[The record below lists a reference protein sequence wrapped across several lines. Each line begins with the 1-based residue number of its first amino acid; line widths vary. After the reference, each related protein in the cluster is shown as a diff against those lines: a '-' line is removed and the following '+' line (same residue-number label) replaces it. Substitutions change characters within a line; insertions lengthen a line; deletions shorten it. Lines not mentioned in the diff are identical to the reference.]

1 MKFLFDLFPVI
12 LFFVAFKVWDVFVAT
27 GVVIVATGLQI
38 AYVWWR
44 HRKVDAMLWVSLG
57 LVTVFGSATLLLRDD
72 TFIRWKPTVLYWLF
86 AVVLLGSAMLFKRNL
101 IRKMLEEQIALP
113 DPVWPRLNF
122 AWAGF
127 FTFMGLLNLG
137 VAFHNPLCASEEEC
151 LAQWVNFKLFGSM
164 GLMFA
169 FIVGQGVFLAKYMPE
184 GES

>member
-12 LFFVAFKVWDVFVAT
+12 LFFVAYKVWDVFVAT

-38 AYVWWR
+38 AFVWWR
-44 HRKVDAMLWVSLG
+44 HRKVDAMLWASLG
-57 LVTVFGSATLLLRDD
+57 LVVVFGSATLLLRDD

-86 AVVLLGSAMLFKRNL
+86 ATVLLGSPVLFKRNL
-101 IRKMLEEQIALP
+101 IRKTLEEQISLP
-113 DPVWPRLNF
+113 EEVWPRLNL

-127 FTFMGLLNLG
+127 FAVMGVLNLL
-137 VAFHNPLCASEEEC
+137 VAFHNPLCVSDEEC

-169 FIVGQGVFLAKYMPE
+169 FIVGQGFFLAKYMPE